1 MPGMPGNGWQ
11 VMASFRRDASVTRQR
26 LKPGTVRRIAGYARP
41 YVRELVL
48 FLMLNAL
55 AAGIVVA
62 NPLLL
67 KSIIDRGIV
76 PADHAVVV
84 WLAVAVAGLALLEA
98 VLGLVQRWYSAR
110 IGEGLIYDLR
120 TQVFGHVQRQPVA
133 FFMRAQTG
141 SLVSR
146 LNNDV
151 IGAQRALTTT
161 LSSVV
166 SNVIS
171 LILVLVTMF
180 VLSWQVTLIALL
192 LLPIFILPAKWVGKR
207 LQRVS
212 REQMQLDAEMS
223 SLMTERFNVAGAM
236 LAKLYGRPAEEE
248 ENFSQRAARVRD
260 IGVVAAMYG
269 RVFFT
274 ALTLV
279 AALATAMVYG
289 VGGFLVVDG
298 KFQLGTLVALATLL
312 TRMYGPLTALSNVH
326 VDVMTA
332 LVSFD
337 RVFEVLDL
345 KPLIADRADARPL
358 TVTADGDGGAGAGAG
373 ALVKTDKSDKPEKT
387 DKSDKTEKAAGNGRA
402 AGDGAATATTAT
414 VTAVEGER
422 AAPAIEFDH
431 VSFSYPSAAEVS
443 LASLE
448 SIARTDNAPGREVL
462 RDVTFT
468 VPPGQMYALVGPS
481 GAGKST
487 ITHLVSRLY
496 DVTDGAVRVGG
507 HDVRDVT
514 LESLRAQI
522 GVVSQDAHLFHDTI
536 GANMRYAR
544 PDATDEEILAALDAA
559 AIGELVAAMPEG
571 LDTVVGDRGYRLS
584 GGEKQR
590 LAIARLL
597 LKAPSVVVLDE
608 ATAHLDSES
617 EAAVQRA
624 LATALA
630 GRTSLVIAH
639 RLSTVREADQIL
651 VIDGGRVAERGRH
664 EELLL
669 RGGLY
674 AELYRTQFARQADP
688 APPAE
693 PAEVTEPAEVDA
705 PAADGLPGP
714 RETER
719 AAAD

>member
-1 MPGMPGNGWQ
+1 MPGNGWQ
-11 VMASFRRDASVTRQR
+11 VMASFRKDSSVTHQK
-26 LKPGTVRRIAGYARP
+26 LAPGTVGRIAGYARP
-41 YVRELVL
+41 YVRELSL
-48 FLMLNAL
+48 FLALNAL
-55 AAGIVVA
+55 AALIVVA

-67 KSIIDRGIV
+67 KGIIDRGIV
-76 PADHAVVV
+76 PGRSGVVL
-84 WLAVAVAGLALLEA
+84 WFAGAVAGLALVEA
-98 VLGLVQRWYSAR
+98 VLGLMQRWYSAR

-120 TQVFGHVQRQPVA
+120 SQVFAHVQRQPVA
-133 FFMRAQTG
+133 FFMRTQTG

-171 LILVLVTMF
+171 LVLVLVTMLI
-180 VLSWQVTLIALL
+180 LSWQVTVIALL

-212 REQMQLDAEMS
+212 REQMVLDAEMG

-236 LAKLYGRPAEEE
+236 LAKLYGRPEEEE
-248 ENFSQRAARVRD
+248 ENFSGRAARVRD

-289 VGGFLVVDG
+289 VGGYLVVDG
-298 KFQLGTLVALATLL
+298 TFELGTLVALAALL

-345 KPLIADRADARPL
+345 KPLVRDREDARELAEARAPSGHGSGPVL
-358 TVTADGDGGAGAGAG
+358 
-373 ALVKTDKSDKPEKT
+373 S
-387 DKSDKTEKAAGNGRA
+387 KAPSVR
-402 AGDGAATATTAT
+402 
-414 VTAVEGER
+414 
-422 AAPAIEFDH
+422 FDH
-431 VSFSYPSAAEVS
+431 VRFAYPSADEVS

-448 SIARTDNAPGREVL
+448 SIARTDTAPGREVL
-462 RDVTFT
+462 HDVDFT
-468 VPPGQMYALVGPS
+468 AAPGQLVALVGPS

-496 DVTDGAVRVGG
+496 DVSDGAVRIGG
-507 HDVRDVT
+507 VDVRDVT
-514 LESLRAQI
+514 LESLRAEI
-522 GVVSQDAHLFHDTI
+522 GVVSQDAHLFHDSI
-536 GANMRYAR
+536 RENMRYAR
-544 PDATDEEILAALDAA
+544 PDASDEEILAALEAA
-559 AIGELVAAMPEG
+559 HIGGLVAAMPEG

-624 LATALA
+624 LRTALA

-639 RLSTVREADQIL
+639 RLSTIREADQIL

-669 RGGLY
+669 EGGLY
-674 AELYRTQFARQADP
+674 AELYRTQFSQQRESGP
-688 APPAE
+688 EGELRAE
-693 PAEVTEPAEVDA
+693 PLGAGPLGAE
-705 PAADGLPGP
+705 
-714 RETER
+714 
-719 AAAD
+719 